1 MQRVKPWTTLAY
13 LSPMIIGV
21 SLISLFPI
29 LYNLFIS
36 ITNQNLYHFRH
47 YHVIGLGNYQKLL
60 GTLDADFFIVLART
74 FLFVAI
80 CIPLFLAVGMLTAL
94 AVNHPAVRFK
104 ALWRVLLIVPWAVPS
119 YITALVWK
127 FFFNGEFGTFNQLYR
142 LVAGP
147 QAGLP
152 WLTDPNWAFGSIV
165 FCNLWMS
172 YPFFMVVILG
182 ALQSIP
188 SELYDAAAVDGA
200 GGWNKFWRITLP
212 LLRPAIL
219 PATVL
224 SAILTFNTLN
234 TAYLITLG
242 GPFISA
248 AKPGATEFVMVYAFR
263 EAFQL
268 FNFGYIASFAVVIF
282 AMLFAVTL
290 GSLRFSG
297 LVQEEVR

>member
-1 MQRVKPWTTLAY
+1 MYRVRALTTVTYLA
-13 LSPMIIGV
+13 PMIIGV
-21 SLISLFPI
+21 GLISLYPI
-29 LYNLFIS
+29 LYNIFIS
-36 ITNQNLYHFRH
+36 VTNQNLYHFRH
-47 YHVIGLGNYQKLL
+47 YSFIGLTNYQSLL
-60 GTLDADFFIVLART
+60 KTLDADFFIVLART
-74 FLFVAI
+74 FAFVAI
-80 CIPLFLAVGMLTAL
+80 CIPLFLALGMLNAL
-94 AVNHPAVRFK
+94 ALNHPAIRFK
-104 ALWRVLLIVPWAVPS
+104 AFWRVALIVPWAVPS

-142 LVAGP
+142 VVAGP

-152 WLTDPNWAFGSIV
+152 WLSDPNWAFGSIV
-165 FCNLWMS
+165 LANLWMS

-188 SELYDAAAVDGA
+188 NELYEAAAVDGA
-200 GGWNKFWRITLP
+200 SAWRRFWAITIP
-212 LLRPAIL
+212 LLRPALL

-234 TAYLITLG
+234 TAYLITTG
-242 GPFISA
+242 GPFVSA

-268 FNFGYIASFAVVIF
+268 FNFGYIAAFAVVIF
-282 AMLFAVTL
+282 MMLFGVTL

-297 LVQEEVR
+297 LVREEAR

>member
-1 MQRVKPWTTLAY
+1 MHRISYRLTLAY
-13 LSPMIIGV
+13 LAPMIIGV
-21 SLISLFPI
+21 GLISLFPI
-29 LYNLFIS
+29 LYNVYIS
-36 ITNQNLYHFRH
+36 FTNQNLYHFRN
-47 YHVIGLGNYQKLL
+47 YTFNGLTNYLNLL
-60 GTLDADFFIVLART
+60 KTVDADFFIVLGRT
-74 FLFVAI
+74 FLFVAVS
-80 CIPLFLAVGMLTAL
+80 IPLFLALGMLTAL
-94 AVNHPAVRFK
+94 ALNHPSVRFK
-104 ALWRVLLIVPWAVPS
+104 AFWRVALIVPWAVPS

-127 FFFNGEFGTFNQLYR
+127 FFFNGEFGTLNQLYR
-142 LVAGP
+142 VVAGP

-165 FCNLWMS
+165 LANLWMS

-188 SELYDAAAVDGA
+188 AELYEAAAVDGA
-200 GGWNKFWRITLP
+200 TAWPKFWRITIP

-234 TAYLITLG
+234 TAYLITEG
-242 GPFISA
+242 GPFASA

-268 FNFGYIASFAVVIF
+268 FNLGYIAAFAVVIF
-282 AMLFAVTL
+282 LMLFGTTL
-290 GSLRFSG
+290 GSLRYSG
-297 LVQEEVR
+297 LVREEAR

>member
-1 MQRVKPWTTLAY
+1 MQRVRTGTTLLY

-21 SLISLFPI
+21 GLISLYPI
-29 LYNLFIS
+29 LYNIFIS
-36 ITNQNLYHFRH
+36 VTNQNLYHFKH
-47 YHVIGLGNYQKLL
+47 YRFIGLTNYQNLL
-60 GTLDADFFIVLART
+60 QNINADFFIVLART
-74 FLFVAI
+74 VFFVAV
-80 CIPLFLAVGMLTAL
+80 CIPLFLALGMLTAL
-94 AVNHPAVRFK
+94 ALNHPAVRFK
-104 ALWRVLLIVPWAVPS
+104 AFWRVALIVPWAVPS

-127 FFFNGEFGTFNQLYR
+127 FFFNGQFGTFNQLIR
-142 LVAGP
+142 VVAGP
-147 QAGLP
+147 NAGIP
-152 WLTDPNWAFGSIV
+152 WLSDPNWAFVSIV

-188 SELYDAAAVDGA
+188 GELYDAAAVDGA
-200 GGWNKFWRITLP
+200 DGWQKFWRVTIP

-234 TAYLITLG
+234 TAFLLTAG
-242 GPFISA
+242 GPFTSA

-268 FNFGYIASFAVVIF
+268 FNFGYIAAFAVVIF
-282 AMLFAVTL
+282 AMLFSVTL

-297 LVQEEVR
+297 LVREEAQ

>member
-1 MQRVKPWTTLAY
+1 MYRVRAGTTLAY
-13 LSPMIIGV
+13 LTPMIIGV
-21 SLISLFPI
+21 GLISFYPI
-29 LYNLFIS
+29 LYNIFIS
-36 ITNQNLYHFRH
+36 VTNQNLYHFRH
-47 YHVIGLGNYQKLL
+47 YTFIGLTNYQNLL
-60 GTLDADFFIVLART
+60 KTFDADFFIVLGRT

-80 CIPLFLAVGMLTAL
+80 CIPLFLAVGMLAAL
-94 AVNHPAVRFK
+94 ALNHPSVRFK
-104 ALWRVLLIVPWAVPS
+104 AFWRVALIVPWAVPS

-127 FFFNGEFGTFNQLYR
+127 FFFNGEFGTLNQLYR
-142 LVAGP
+142 VIAGP
-147 QAGLP
+147 HAGLP

-165 FCNLWMS
+165 LANLWMS

-188 SELYDAAAVDGA
+188 SELYEAAAVDGA
-200 GGWNKFWRITLP
+200 GAWRKFWRITLP

-234 TAYLITLG
+234 TAYLITTG
-242 GPFISA
+242 GPFVSA

-268 FNFGYIASFAVVIF
+268 FNFGYIAAFAVVIF
-282 AMLFAVTL
+282 AMLFGVTL

-297 LVQEEVR
+297 LVREEAR

>member
-1 MQRVKPWTTLAY
+1 MYRVRAVTTLTY
-13 LSPMIIGV
+13 MLPMIVGV
-21 SLISLFPI
+21 GLISLYPI
-29 LYNLFIS
+29 LYNVFIS
-36 ITNQNLYHFRH
+36 VTNQNLYHFRH
-47 YHVIGLGNYQKLL
+47 YSFIGLANYQNLL
-60 GTLDADFFIVLART
+60 KTLNADFFIVLART
-74 FLFVAI
+74 FVFVAI
-80 CIPLFLAVGMLTAL
+80 CIPLFLALGMLTAL
-94 AVNHPAVRFK
+94 ALNHPAIRFK
-104 ALWRVLLIVPWAVPS
+104 AFWRVALIVPWAVPS

-127 FFFNGEFGTFNQLYR
+127 FFFNGQFGTLNQLYR

-147 QAGLP
+147 NAGLP

-165 FCNLWMS
+165 LANLWMS

-188 SELYDAAAVDGA
+188 SELYEAASVDGA
-200 GGWNKFWRITLP
+200 TAWPKFWRITVP

-234 TAYLITLG
+234 TAYLITAG
-242 GPFISA
+242 GPFVSA

-268 FNFGYIASFAVVIF
+268 FNFGYIAAFAVVIF
-282 AMLFAVTL
+282 MMLFGVTL

-297 LVQEEVR
+297 LVREEAR